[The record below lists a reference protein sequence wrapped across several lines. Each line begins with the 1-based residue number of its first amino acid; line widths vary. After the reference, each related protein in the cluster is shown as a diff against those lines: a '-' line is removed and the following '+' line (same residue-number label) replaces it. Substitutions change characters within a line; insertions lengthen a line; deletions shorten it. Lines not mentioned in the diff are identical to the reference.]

1 MALHSPAGTADGS
14 PVVRVVGFCAFG
26 RARVAVAAVAVE
38 GQACEVVGGGSSEGK
53 AHGAVERHTCT
64 VPAPKRSAG

>member
-1 MALHSPAGTADGS
+1 MAFARCCMALHSPAGTADGS
-14 PVVRVVGFCAFG
+14 PVVVGFFAFG

-53 AHGAVERHTCT
+53 AHGAVERHTC
-64 VPAPKRSAG
+64 K